1 MPGPPSE
8 PPIGLQLAR
17 VARDVTAA
25 LDAELVAAGGDLVT
39 WQVLVLLQAQRGGAQ
54 KDLAAAMGIRE
65 ATMTH
70 HLKRLE
76 REGLVERTRDPDN
89 RRVQR
94 VTLTPKGRR
103 RFAALRE
110 TAVRFDG
117 RLRDALSAEERAA
130 FGAALVR
137 LQTAAGGPRAS

>member
-1 MPGPPSE
+1 MPGPPPE
-8 PPIGLQLAR
+8 PPLGLQLSR
-17 VARDVTAA
+17 VARDVAAA

-76 REGLVERTRDPDN
+76 REGLVERTRDPGN

-94 VTLTPKGRR
+94 VALTPKGSR
-103 RFAALRE
+103 RFIALRE
-110 TAVRFDG
+110 AALGFDG
-117 RLRDALSAEERAA
+117 RLRAALSAEERAA

-137 LQTAAGGPRAS
+137 LHAAAGGPRAS